1 MYFMIFCYILLYFV
15 IFCYILSYF
24 VIFCYIFPYF
34 IIFYMIFNMIFYIIF
49 LYNYSIKYTI
59 ILIKIEI
66 IFIYFIGINN
76 LYKKT
81 YLKWKLIKINNY
93 KI

>member
-1 MYFMIFCYILLYFV
+1 
-15 IFCYILSYF
+15 
-24 VIFCYIFPYF
+24 
-34 IIFYMIFNMIFYIIF
+34 MIFNMIFYIIF